1 MEALRAVNLS
11 KNFGK
16 LQAVQDVS
24 LIVERGERH
33 AIIGPNGAG
42 KTTLFNVVA
51 GTFRPTSGRVFL
63 FGQDITA
70 TPQHSRTHLGL
81 ARTYQIN
88 SLFLRL
94 SVLDNILM
102 AVQSHQRLR
111 FQMLRSVT
119 SYGRLVERAKEL
131 LESVNLWDKRDVL
144 VQDIS
149 YGEQRLLEFALAL
162 ACEPKVLLMD
172 EPTAGISKAE
182 TEAVTRM
189 ILNFA
194 RDMTTVIVSHDMDVI
209 FGVADKISVLCFGK
223 LIASG
228 TPQEVRDDPKVQEM
242 YLGSSVCG
250 GYAGTH

>member
-1 MEALRAVNLS
+1 MEALKVEKLS
-11 KNFGK
+11 KSFGS

-24 LIVERGERH
+24 LAVERGERH

-42 KTTLFNVVA
+42 KTTLFNLIA
-51 GTFRPTSGRVFL
+51 GTFHPSSGKVFL
-63 FGQDITA
+63 FNQDITA

-102 AVQSHQRLR
+102 AVQSLQRLR
-111 FQMLRSVT
+111 FQMVRSAT
-119 SYGRLVERAKEL
+119 SYGGLVERAKEL
-131 LESVNLWDKRDVL
+131 LESINLWGKRDIL

-149 YGEQRLLEFALAL
+149 YGEQRLLELALAL
-162 ACEPKVLLMD
+162 ACQPKVLLMD
-172 EPTAGISKAE
+172 EPTAGIAKAE
-182 TEAVTRM
+182 TDAVTRM
-189 ILNFA
+189 ILGFP
-194 RDMTTVIVSHDMDVI
+194 RDMTTIIVSHDMDVI

-228 TPQEVRDDPKVQEM
+228 APQAVRDDPKVQEM

-250 GYAGTH
+250 GYAGTG

>member
-11 KNFGK
+11 KNFGN

-70 TPQHSRTHLGL
+70 TPQHIRTHLGL

-111 FQMLRSVT
+111 FQMLRSAT

-131 LESVNLWDKRDVL
+131 LESVNLWDKRDVF

-172 EPTAGISKAE
+172 EPTAGISMAE
-182 TEAVTRM
+182 TEAVTKM
-189 ILNFA
+189 ILDFT
-194 RDMTTVIVSHDMDVI
+194 RDMTTVIVSHDMDVV
-209 FGVADKISVLCFGK
+209 FGVADKISVLCSGK

-228 TPQEVRDDPKVQEM
+228 TPQKVRDDPKVQEM
-242 YLGSSVCG
+242 YLGSSV
-250 GYAGTH
+250 